1 MSIINAFKRPSA
13 TLQRPPLV
21 ELSANTPINLERQS
35 FPDLLEDEDGDD
47 EEDAGK
53 EVIDLTG
60 EKDKQMPEFLKVSP
74 RKKSRPALGPTNINV
89 SPQQDQ
95 HDQRDV
101 SPDLLEEE
109 DEEEIEVSF
118 QSTESDENE
127 ENMQPQQQQP
137 ASANETEPQLYTV
150 RHIYTPRPAKGQQP
164 VKVECTAIIPI
175 HVTFDGDIDVNV
187 LPSVDESG
195 DLDNLTFT
203 VCFFAKILSAK
214 AKIIAKNLTITM
226 PYETEPCKGLRLTL
240 EGINLWIPCVY
251 RTIRNPGTCSVIK
264 VSGSYRVHNRCFG
277 CDSIHSNIKVNT
289 TVRTI
294 THPDALEYHI
304 LERVSR

>member
-1 MSIINAFKRPSA
+1 VLFRSKMPKSDRKPHGNSTAAKLQRPEAGQMSIINAFKRPSA

-127 ENMQPQQQQP
+127 EVSFPFLDRIRICNR
-137 ASANETEPQLYTV
+137 NNNN
-150 RHIYTPRPAKGQQP
+150 QP
-164 VKVECTAIIPI
+164 VQTRPSLNYTQCAIFIP
-175 HVTFDGDIDVNV
+175 HDQPRGNS
-187 LPSVDESG
+187 L
-195 DLDNLTFT
+195 
-203 VCFFAKILSAK
+203 
-214 AKIIAKNLTITM
+214 
-226 PYETEPCKGLRLTL
+226 
-240 EGINLWIPCVY
+240 
-251 RTIRNPGTCSVIK
+251 
-264 VSGSYRVHNRCFG
+264 
-277 CDSIHSNIKVNT
+277 
-289 TVRTI
+289 
-294 THPDALEYHI
+294 
-304 LERVSR
+304 